1 MSDLTTL
8 ATLERVIERAR
19 DRLRKEARWA
29 ESAHVALEALA
40 EELKAEREAKPP
52 HVKA

>member
-8 ATLERVIERAR
+8 ATLERIVERAR
-19 DRLRKEARWA
+19 VRLQKTPWA
-29 ESAHVALEALA
+29 VSATLALDALA
-40 EELKAEREAKPP
+40 EEIKAEREAKPP